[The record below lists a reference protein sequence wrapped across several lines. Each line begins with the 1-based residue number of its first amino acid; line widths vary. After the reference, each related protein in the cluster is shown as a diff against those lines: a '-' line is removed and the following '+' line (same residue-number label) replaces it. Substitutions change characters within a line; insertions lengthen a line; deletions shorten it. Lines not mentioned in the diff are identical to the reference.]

1 MQTKNDEWIEKI
13 QELQSEMEVFQAAGT
28 GTPEIG
34 YALHYLKTA
43 RFWIQE
49 DKANVIPDFGKVAHR
64 EAQPYSG
71 TTD

>member
-13 QELQSEMEVFQAAGT
+13 QDLQNEMQVFQAAGT
-28 GTPEIG
+28 RTPEIG

-49 DKANVIPDFGKVAHR
+49 DKANIIPDLGEVMHR
-64 EAQPYSG
+64 EA
-71 TTD
+71 